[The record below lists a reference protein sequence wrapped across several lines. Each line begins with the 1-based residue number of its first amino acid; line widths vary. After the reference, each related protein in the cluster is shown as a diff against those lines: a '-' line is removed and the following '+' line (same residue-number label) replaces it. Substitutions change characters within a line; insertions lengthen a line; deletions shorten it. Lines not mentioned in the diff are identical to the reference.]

1 MADSSESLTY
11 AKLPR
16 NTVNRYGKPR
26 GRYDAEM
33 INTIVNTSQVLH
45 VSFPVPDDPFPA
57 MLPMLGFVGSYA
69 DASLTLSD
77 PLDLYLHGY
86 ISSRLM
92 RLGKSASVSQ
102 KEKGKGQEEEKKEEG
117 EGAGEGEGEEHEPSL
132 PLTIAATH
140 LDGLVLALTPN
151 HHSYNYRSAVIHG
164 HAVAVA
170 DPAEKL
176 WAMEHI
182 TNGVVPERWA
192 HARVPPTRTE
202 MTSTQILRVRIVDA
216 SAKVRAGPPGDDRRD
231 MRDGELRARTWIG
244 VVPTWMCYGEPVA
257 SPENRC
263 GEVPEHISSFVRR
276 ENEAGER
283 NALAAA
289 KGD

>member
-1 MADSSESLTY
+1 MADSSEASSTY

-26 GRYDAEM
+26 GRYEAEM
-33 INTIVNTSQVLH
+33 INSIVNTSQVLH
-45 VSFPVPDDPFPA
+45 VSFPVPGDPFPA
-57 MLPMLGFVGSYA
+57 MLPMLGFVG
-69 DASLTLSD
+69 
-77 PLDLYLHGY
+77 
-86 ISSRLM
+86 
-92 RLGKSASVSQ
+92 
-102 KEKGKGQEEEKKEEG
+102 
-117 EGAGEGEGEEHEPSL
+117 SL

-164 HAVAVA
+164 HAVAVT
-170 DPAEKL
+170 DQAEKL
-176 WAMEHI
+176 WAMERI

-192 HARVPPTRTE
+192 HSRVPPTRTE

-216 SAKVRAGPPGDDRRD
+216 SAKVRVGPPGDDRRD

-257 SPENRC
+257 SPENGC

-283 NALAAA
+283 IALAAA